1 MYDRA
6 EPLGQR
12 IRHFREAVKLS
23 LSELAKL
30 SEVSRSYLYQIESDE
45 SSPTE
50 EKLMAIA
57 RALGVSVSDLL
68 GINEEPQNVPESL
81 KRFVEEAHLP
91 PDDVRMLMRINYR
104 GKQPKTADAWRIL
117 FTVIKAAADVDRA

>member
-1 MYDRA
+1 MYDPA

-12 IRHFREAVKLS
+12 IRRFRQAAKLS
-23 LSELAKL
+23 LSELARL
-30 SEVSRSYLYQIESDE
+30 SDVSRSYLYQIESDE

-68 GINEEPQNVPESL
+68 GINEEPQNLTDSL
-81 KRFVEEAHLP
+81 KRFAEEAHLP

-104 GKQPKTADAWRIL
+104 GRQPQT
-117 FTVIKAAADVDRA
+117 